1 MKLYDHVHILDENN
15 WRSDLLASI
24 PEDVLPPLWGGTN
37 SDCSVLRQIC
47 PEFAGIKMGG
57 MVPLY
62 YQSNQKLNDLPGN
75 SSKILFFQS

>member
-1 MKLYDHVHILDENN
+1 MFTFLMKIIGDQIYLPVYP
-15 WRSDLLASI
+15 RMYY
-24 PEDVLPPLWGGTN
+24 PPLWGGTN
-37 SDCSVLRQIC
+37 SDCSDLRQIC